1 MAEGEKKARVKI
13 ELTPDK
19 MRAFLEIDSPDPNT
33 AWPAYDEVLQEV
45 KEAGVTYGLK
55 EMVIR
60 RVIEEKVA
68 SPVLIAEGKPP
79 VKGEDASIKFHFET
93 ERGKLIPKEMED
105 GSVDHRE
112 LSLIQNVRKGQVLV
126 ERKPPTQGIPGRNVL
141 GEELKAAA
149 GKDVFLVAGKNTYW
163 EDENKERLI
172 AAIDGQ
178 PSMVGRKISVLN
190 VYHVPG
196 NVGYA
201 TGNIDFA
208 GSVVI
213 RGDIENGFVVKAE
226 GDVTVGGN
234 VEGGSI
240 YADGNITIRGG
251 IAGQDKTVIEC
262 KGNLY
267 VRYIDRAKIEV
278 EGEIKCRDAILHSQ
292 VNAGQKITLE
302 SRKGMVMGGMVRAR
316 DEIEVQVLGSR
327 MGTATEVEVGTSP
340 ALRKELIELEKQ
352 ITAMERE
359 LDKVEKALAIL
370 SKQGYDLPPEREELR
385 ARLTRTSFY
394 LKAELRKL
402 TTRRDELNEE
412 ISGPNAEKG
421 RIKVRQ
427 RIYPG
432 VKVTIGNA
440 VRIFKDEVHYAVL
453 TYDDG
458 EVEIQAYR

>member
-163 EDENKERLI
+163 EDENK
-172 AAIDGQ
+172 DG
-178 PSMVGRKISVLN
+178 
-190 VYHVPG
+190 
-196 NVGYA
+196 
-201 TGNIDFA
+201 
-208 GSVVI
+208 
-213 RGDIENGFVVKAE
+213 
-226 GDVTVGGN
+226 
-234 VEGGSI
+234 
-240 YADGNITIRGG
+240 
-251 IAGQDKTVIEC
+251 
-262 KGNLY
+262 
-267 VRYIDRAKIEV
+267 
-278 EGEIKCRDAILHSQ
+278 
-292 VNAGQKITLE
+292 
-302 SRKGMVMGGMVRAR
+302 
-316 DEIEVQVLGSR
+316 
-327 MGTATEVEVGTSP
+327 
-340 ALRKELIELEKQ
+340 
-352 ITAMERE
+352 
-359 LDKVEKALAIL
+359 
-370 SKQGYDLPPEREELR
+370 
-385 ARLTRTSFY
+385 
-394 LKAELRKL
+394 
-402 TTRRDELNEE
+402 
-412 ISGPNAEKG
+412 
-421 RIKVRQ
+421 
-427 RIYPG
+427 
-432 VKVTIGNA
+432 
-440 VRIFKDEVHYAVL
+440 
-453 TYDDG
+453 
-458 EVEIQAYR
+458 